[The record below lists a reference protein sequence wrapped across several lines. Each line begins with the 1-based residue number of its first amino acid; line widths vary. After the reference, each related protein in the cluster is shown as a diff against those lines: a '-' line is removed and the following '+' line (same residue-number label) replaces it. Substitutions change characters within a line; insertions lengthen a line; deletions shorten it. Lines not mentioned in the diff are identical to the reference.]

1 MIEVTAVLIRT
12 LQLLSGC
19 ALLGLLTFALLRRS
33 VGLQATP
40 LYRSMLVLA
49 ATFLIAGVGVLASQ
63 ATVVTGTYNGIV
75 DPQVWQQI
83 LSETRFGKIWRW
95 REGLMLA
102 AFGSLLIRVAFP
114 RLPQETRHLALTGL
128 AALAGLTLSAASTH
142 AAASD
147 PAWVL
152 VGCHAIHLAAVSI
165 WMGGL
170 FPVILELRRSANN
183 YSLGPAAACL
193 FTQFARL
200 AAVMTGLIVVSGA
213 VLAVA
218 HVGSFPALLGTPY
231 GLWLTLKLTLVGV
244 AWLLAARLQWSFL
257 ASFSNMPPGL
267 AAQRTWRLV
276 AVEFA
281 FAALAFLSACVLSA
295 LPPARHENI
304 SWWLPFRFAPEV
316 TWTLPGVGLQAG
328 AGAVLLAGGCWM
340 FLLRRHAPNA
350 LLIGS
355 LVLLSAGL
363 AVGLPPLMVPAF
375 PDTYRTSPVSYN
387 TTSIDGGAE
396 LFRQH
401 CSACHGASGVGDGPA
416 LPTLR
421 ARPADLTAGRPSD
434 HTAGDIYWWIS
445 QGVPEG
451 MMPGFA
457 QKLTEE
463 ERWDVVN
470 YLRAL
475 GHGYQARDIRPTIV
489 TGKRWLLA
497 PDFNYATQF
506 GVGGALKEFR
516 GKRPMMLVLF
526 SWPQSKPRL
535 EWLDDN
541 RGAILDSGAEFIAV
555 PMSEISDKELHSIR
569 VPLALQ
575 GAQEIVHTY
584 MLFRRTT
591 KDVDRGDKG
600 EWPNH
605 VEFLIDR
612 AGYVRAR
619 WLPSEGD
626 EWGDANVIANQIQR
640 LNSEDDDVLPPN
652 EQIR

>member
-1 MIEVTAVLIRT
+1 
-12 LQLLSGC
+12 
-19 ALLGLLTFALLRRS
+19 
-33 VGLQATP
+33 
-40 LYRSMLVLA
+40 
-49 ATFLIAGVGVLASQ
+49 
-63 ATVVTGTYNGIV
+63 
-75 DPQVWQQI
+75 
-83 LSETRFGKIWRW
+83 
-95 REGLMLA
+95 
-102 AFGSLLIRVAFP
+102 
-114 RLPQETRHLALTGL
+114 
-128 AALAGLTLSAASTH
+128 
-142 AAASD
+142 
-147 PAWVL
+147 
-152 VGCHAIHLAAVSI
+152 
-165 WMGGL
+165 
-170 FPVILELRRSANN
+170 
-183 YSLGPAAACL
+183 
-193 FTQFARL
+193 
-200 AAVMTGLIVVSGA
+200 
-213 VLAVA
+213 
-218 HVGSFPALLGTPY
+218 
-231 GLWLTLKLTLVGV
+231 
-244 AWLLAARLQWSFL
+244 
-257 ASFSNMPPGL
+257 
-267 AAQRTWRLV
+267 
-276 AVEFA
+276 
-281 FAALAFLSACVLSA
+281 
-295 LPPARHENI
+295 
-304 SWWLPFRFAPEV
+304 
-316 TWTLPGVGLQAG
+316 
-328 AGAVLLAGGCWM
+328 VLLAGGCWM